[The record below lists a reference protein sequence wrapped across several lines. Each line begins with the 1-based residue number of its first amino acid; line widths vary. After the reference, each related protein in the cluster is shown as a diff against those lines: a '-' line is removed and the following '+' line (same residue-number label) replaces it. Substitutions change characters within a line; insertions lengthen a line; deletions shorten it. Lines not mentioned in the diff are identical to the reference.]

1 MGEVMAKKTIL
12 YEVKIRNGHGVST
25 EYHVGQTKA
34 LIKKDIETPDVKVES
49 VKSLGQKEVS
59 VGPDDNYHL
68 AEFNVCV
75 DDNSGFTFD
84 RNSRGYQYLR
94 NKFQPQVDKLE
105 SEMNSPYE
113 P

>member
-1 MGEVMAKKTIL
+1 T
-12 YEVKIRNGHGVST
+12 R
-25 EYHVGQTKA
+25 
-34 LIKKDIETPDVKVES
+34 
-49 VKSLGQKEVS
+49 SLWLGDELCRELSAYGQKEVS
-59 VGPDDNYHL
+59 VGPDDNYDL

-94 NKFQPQVDKLE
+94 DKFQPQVDKLE
-105 SEMNSPYE
+105 SEMNPPYE

>member
-49 VKSLGQKEVS
+49 VKSLGQK
-59 VGPDDNYHL
+59 
-68 AEFNVCV
+68 
-75 DDNSGFTFD
+75 
-84 RNSRGYQYLR
+84 
-94 NKFQPQVDKLE
+94 
-105 SEMNSPYE
+105 
-113 P
+113 